1 MCPRC
6 FGDILTHPIALEPE
20 ILDKFRVTSSQRNNN
35 HDRVIMEERKE
46 KKGKIE
52 IYKIPPTDLCLFFPP
67 LLLGKHAYLFPTR
80 DYFSLSLS
88 LSISRTLSNKYG
100 FNQLDRQW
108 SLINML
114 TTSVD
119 IAVVIFSFYSRSLV
133 FWKGSWRKGRALI
146 NRSPVPGRL

>member
-52 IYKIPPTDLCLFFPP
+52 IYEIPPTDLCLFFPP

-80 DYFSLSLS
+80 DNFSLSLS

-119 IAVVIFSFYSRSLV
+119 IAVVIFSFYSRSPLPR
-133 FWKGSWRKGRALI
+133 FLEGIAEKGPCV
-146 NRSPVPGRL
+146 N

>member
-80 DYFSLSLS
+80 DTFSLSLS
-88 LSISRTLSNKYG
+88 LFHVLY
-100 FNQLDRQW
+100 
-108 SLINML
+108 LINM
-114 TTSVD
+114 D
-119 IAVVIFSFYSRSLV
+119 
-133 FWKGSWRKGRALI
+133 LI
-146 NRSPVPGRL
+146 NPIANGR

>member
-35 HDRVIMEERKE
+35 HDRVIMKERKE
-46 KKGKIE
+46 KKRKNR
-52 IYKIPPTDLCLFFPP
+52 DLWNSTNRSLLIFPASAP
-67 LLLGKHAYLFPTR
+67 RKTRLSFPHARQF
-80 DYFSLSLS
+80 LSLS

-100 FNQLDRQW
+100 FNQPDRQW